1 MDSVKLL
8 AKSIFVNSKED
19 LKKIEIFE
27 YKKQNTSKNKSSQSE
42 Q

>member
-27 YKKQNTSKNKSSQSE
+27 YKKHKSSDNKSDQSE